1 MRAQEVWFIREWPP
15 WVRLES
21 DWTPAVSGVNKKIS
35 QEKSSLDAV
44 ELNILFKQMVTL

>member
-1 MRAQEVWFIREWPP
+1 MRGQEVLSIREWPH

-21 DWTPAVSGVNKKIS
+21 DWTPAGVNKTIS

-44 ELNILFKQMVTL
+44 GLNILFKQMVTL